1 MTRRHRCAWRAPT
14 RAAYGA
20 LASIIFRRIGN
31 PTWSLAGCVA
41 VAACT
46 GALVASGCEL
56 RFGIRHLA
64 SGVELDGLFVA
75 EPTND
80 ARAAFWSWPAYGV
93 WRRQPEF
100 RDVAAEGTP
109 TPAVPLPAHHT
120 TATIRPVS
128 AGYFSALGVRVKGR
142 EFVAADDAFG
152 AEPVAVVSEGL
163 LRRLGDNRPS
173 IGSVLQCGP
182 VPLTIVGISQGGFR
196 GTELQSRDDIWIPMR
211 GSIPFK
217 GLPADWLF
225 PDSESTGTPVRWIR
239 VLVRIPPDTTPVAPP
254 SLARAD
260 GVRFQPLHVAAYP
273 VAGRRSVAL
282 LLRGWTIAT
291 LLLVLVACAA
301 VAGVFLAAVYGRRQA
316 VVMRYVVGASAFR
329 VLMAECWRPAAA
341 ASLAGGAA
349 MLVTSWLLALWDR
362 LVLPG
367 AVAVSHLS
375 SRGNAATLWTAG
387 LSAAGV
393 MAAASGPALVYAW
406 RLRSDSYPCEPRRKG
421 LRRHRV
427 ILAIQSFLAVVLAMG
442 ALAPHAVVGRAMHEP
457 LGFDPRQV
465 AFFRIGG
472 RVSVRDDVGK
482 AALVQALLAQ
492 LRDTPAVEAGTISRT
507 LLGPDVGM
515 TASLVRV
522 RGEKRMVRPHY
533 LERYVGP
540 SIASV
545 LGLSVMAGR
554 DLDTSDV
561 AGRPSVALV
570 TASFASQAWGT
581 GPAVGQRFSLPGHP
595 GDIHVAGVVADTVRA
610 ATRGAATPTVFLPVM
625 QHLDAVQTLD
635 CVVRVRGDAKSAVS
649 AIQGSVNRLLPGETI
664 QAFRTVR
671 DIVEQEYALQRLLA
685 ATLLWFA
692 VVAMAVAS
700 VGVCAAVSQ
709 VWLHR
714 RHELGVRIHLG
725 ATPRQIM
732 WLVVADTLRP
742 CTLGCIGGF
751 ATCVAAQSLLE
762 AYLDGMGASYGA
774 LAASAACAVMTVA
787 AAAGYVAAVRMAQ
800 RYPVSLLRDS

>member
-1 MTRRHRCAWRAPT
+1 MPRPKNPVRRRLLALGVGLVVMALGMTVGPSLARVQSGVSLEIVVHQANCPGTLVSTTSTESAAYAKATVRNTSREQVLAIAFGVVVHSPGASGSKPQFIKGPRIPVTIEPGASVELETGLDAAAVSRALKAGRDGGRAELGLLIVDSEDGLNWRSIADRLGHFRDCAAQGRTNWVPRRCTSHRVCVRSTGRRRVQVRGDLQPSVLHESQHVVHDDRMPERVLRHANVQLYCGRLGASPMTRRHRCAWRAPT

-375 SRGNAATLWTAG
+375 SQEMRPRSGRR
-387 LSAAGV
+387 
-393 MAAASGPALVYAW
+393 AS
-406 RLRSDSYPCEPRRKG
+406 
-421 LRRHRV
+421 
-427 ILAIQSFLAVVLAMG
+427 
-442 ALAPHAVVGRAMHEP
+442 
-457 LGFDPRQV
+457 
-465 AFFRIGG
+465 
-472 RVSVRDDVGK
+472 
-482 AALVQALLAQ
+482 ALL
-492 LRDTPAVEAGTISRT
+492 V
-507 LLGPDVGM
+507 
-515 TASLVRV
+515 
-522 RGEKRMVRPHY
+522 
-533 LERYVGP
+533 
-540 SIASV
+540 
-545 LGLSVMAGR
+545 
-554 DLDTSDV
+554 
-561 AGRPSVALV
+561 
-570 TASFASQAWGT
+570 
-581 GPAVGQRFSLPGHP
+581 
-595 GDIHVAGVVADTVRA
+595 
-610 ATRGAATPTVFLPVM
+610 
-625 QHLDAVQTLD
+625 
-635 CVVRVRGDAKSAVS
+635 
-649 AIQGSVNRLLPGETI
+649 
-664 QAFRTVR
+664 
-671 DIVEQEYALQRLLA
+671 
-685 ATLLWFA
+685 
-692 VVAMAVAS
+692 
-700 VGVCAAVSQ
+700 
-709 VWLHR
+709 
-714 RHELGVRIHLG
+714 
-725 ATPRQIM
+725 
-732 WLVVADTLRP
+732 
-742 CTLGCIGGF
+742 
-751 ATCVAAQSLLE
+751 
-762 AYLDGMGASYGA
+762 
-774 LAASAACAVMTVA
+774 
-787 AAAGYVAAVRMAQ
+787 
-800 RYPVSLLRDS
+800 